1 MDQVGDL
8 EKRGGPGVEHTTDSM
23 AQELLS

>member
-8 EKRGGPGVEHTTDSM
+8 EKRGGPGVEHTDSM